1 MRAPQPGRSL
11 PASGAVCRDGEP
23 NKLRTFVIAGDL
35 VYISYF
41 YFAPEVPLWGGVF
54 WSAVFMLV
62 NAVMIARILAD
73 RTPFRISDEEL
84 QLFNLLETLSPGEFR
99 QIIKVGRWRTATE
112 ATVLTEENRPLEN
125 LYYVLDGDIVIEK
138 SGCATRTIGP
148 RAFIGEVAF
157 LLPQPA
163 SATVTVAAGARYVTW
178 NNAALRRRSSAPR
191 PWPSL
196 FLPRST
202 KTWQPRWRGPDF
214 GPSKLRGKLGARL
227 KAQVTERGC

>member
-1 MRAPQPGRSL
+1 MVEAL
-11 PASGAVCRDGEP
+11 FAKENIVHFGATLYLVGFLFRDQIL
-23 NKLRTFVIAGDL
+23 LRTFVIAGDL

-73 RTPFRISDEEL
+73 RTPFRISGEEL

-99 QIIKVGRWRTATE
+99 QIIKVGLWRTATE

-178 NNAALRRRSSAPR
+178 NNAALRRAQLRA
-191 PWPSL
+191 PSL
-196 FLPRST
+196 AIALSAALNKDMAAKVARS
-202 KTWQPRWRGPDF
+202 
-214 GPSKLRGKLGARL
+214 
-227 KAQVTERGC
+227 